1 MFLKYCVVGPGEYQ
15 VVKCG
20 PSGHNIRCRPHL
32 KATPI
37 GMLIHGE
44 KITVVEDVSI
54 IEFLILLILLDE
66 NIYSTFNMMM
76 AVLVNIN
83 LER

>member
-1 MFLKYCVVGPGEYQ
+1 MINEHLKIIKNETFVLNLFVGPGEYQ

-44 KITVVEDVSI
+44 KITVIEDVSKI
-54 IEFLILLILLDE
+54 NFPSKKNILPTVKGIK
-66 NIYSTFNMMM
+66 
-76 AVLVNIN
+76 
-83 LER
+83 